1 MAVHN
6 RHHLGP
12 RPLNLI
18 KTILNKTQT
27 VIVLSA
33 MDTLFRRLEMN
44 AFEEAILTVP
54 TGDGERRYGVKLTT
68 WWT

>member
-1 MAVHN
+1 MSRDVEKAARAIAAN
-6 RHHLGP
+6 DAEGEALAS
-12 RPLNLI
+12 
-18 KTILNKTQT
+18 T
-27 VIVLSA
+27 
-33 MDTLFRRLEMN
+33 MN